1 MDFSLHN
8 LNCDYQA
15 PNQLKNIFSHYTMTA
30 CIKSFVTLP
39 ILSKQSSLN
48 ITVDKGKTTDSYI
61 LTPENAT
68 PNVYKLVSICW

>member
-1 MDFSLHN
+1 
-8 LNCDYQA
+8 
-15 PNQLKNIFSHYTMTA
+15 MTA
-30 CIKSFVTLP
+30 YIKSFVTLP